1 MKRKY
6 VVTKMA
12 AMAFAAAI
20 AASVPASALAATSLY
35 AGNNTATVNDLA
47 NADIIDMSKEGT
59 LTIRKYDI
67 TSATKDGVYTQG
79 EYEATGEK
87 DSTLE
92 DKMADYAIEG
102 VEFTYLYCG
111 QVETYSISSGTGS
124 EIQVVYEIPKELQK
138 ILGLSASDAV
148 NMKEDG
154 VANKCNN
161 AGVYHYTSQQISDA
175 LKDLIEANDVEAK
188 NALENYVESSR
199 DAVRMPLTDKNG
211 VTQADELALG
221 LYLVVETKV
230 PEEVTDTVNPW
241 FVSLPFTDTEG
252 EQWLY
257 DMTCYPK
264 NQTGNPTLDKLV
276 RNAHGDVAN
285 QAGMYE
291 NYKHVVSNDV
301 KDGQKAADFV
311 AARDE
316 YVYDDTTTAS
326 EGDLLDYILVSK
338 IPHISSE
345 STYLTKY
352 NFTDTLSEGITYG
365 EDVRLAF
372 YHSEEDAMV
381 NNTAN
386 ADEIWGFGEKDQY
399 NQDYAVVYSD
409 YKAETGETRLTVSF
423 TEKGLDL
430 LNRTKSDY
438 YIVVYY
444 TATVNQDAT
453 AVLGDDGNPNDVS
466 LEWRRTSD
474 VYYNTLED
482 RCYVYTFGLDLTKE
496 FSDGKGDPTK
506 VKFALYNSSD
516 AYYVVAEKTQIVDG
530 KKVYYVTGKTT
541 EQAEATVF
549 SPDENGALIVN
560 GLEGDAYQLTE
571 TETDSGYSLLKD
583 QITISIKETEREI
596 RPAECGYVGND
607 NAAGAHAHNDS
618 CKDAKGALVCGYPSD
633 DDANG
638 RTIGKV
644 AMYEG
649 DIVPATATVDNVD
662 AIMSGY
668 VVDRDTLFDGIANYR
683 AKEVINNI
691 DSADAKVN
699 IGITNTKDFLL
710 PQTGGNGLYII
721 TIAGVA
727 AVAGGCYCAVRR
739 KKKNAEA

>member
-12 AMAFAAAI
+12 AIAFAAAI
-20 AASVPASALAATSLY
+20 AASVPVSAFAAGELK
-35 AGNNTATVNDLA
+35 AVNNTATVNDLK
-47 NADIIDMSKEGT
+47 NADIIDMSQDGS

-67 TSATKDGVYTQG
+67 TSATKDGVYTAG
-79 EYEATGEK
+79 EYEATGEEN
-87 DSTLE
+87 STLE
-92 DKMADYAIEG
+92 DRMADYAIEG

-111 QVETYSISSGTGS
+111 KVETYSISGGTTS
-124 EIQVVYEIPKELQK
+124 EIQVVYEIPNALRK
-138 ILGLSASDAV
+138 ILKLATADAV
-148 NMKEDG
+148 NMKADG
-154 VANKCNN
+154 VADKCSN
-161 AGVYHYTSQQISDA
+161 AGVYHYTSQQIGDA
-175 LKDLIEANDVEAK
+175 LKALLEADDVAAK
-188 NALENYVESSR
+188 NALENYVESDSNSVKM
-199 DAVRMPLTDKNG
+199 ALTDKNG
-211 VTQADELALG
+211 LTRADELELG

-241 FVSLPFTDTEG
+241 FVSLPFTDAEG
-252 EQWLY
+252 EKWLY

-264 NQTGNPTLDKLV
+264 NQTGNPSLDKLV
-276 RNAHGDVAN
+276 RNAHGDAAN
-285 QAGMYE
+285 TAGAYE

-301 KDGQKAADFV
+301 NGGQKAEDFV
-311 AARDE
+311 AERDE

-409 YKAETGETRLTVSF
+409 YKAETGETQLTVSF
-423 TEKGLDL
+423 TEKGLEL
-430 LNRTKSDY
+430 LNTTKSDY

-453 AVLGDDGNPNDVS
+453 TVLGDDGNPNDVS

-474 VYYNTLED
+474 SYYNTLED
-482 RCYVYTFGLDLTKE
+482 RCYVYTFGIDLTKE

-506 VKFALYNSSD
+506 VQFALYNASD
-516 AYYVVAEKTQIVDG
+516 AYYVVAEKTQNVDG

-541 EQAEATVF
+541 EQTEATVF

-560 GLEGDAYQLTE
+560 GLEGDTYQLTE
-571 TETDSGYSLLKD
+571 TATDSGYSLLKD
-583 QITISIKETEREI
+583 QIVVSIKETEREI

-607 NAAGAHAHNDS
+607 SVENSHVHNEA
-618 CKDAKGALVCGYPSD
+618 CKDAKGALICGYPSD

-644 AMYEG
+644 AMYVG
-649 DIVPATATVDNVD
+649 DIDPASATVDGVD
-662 AIMSGY
+662 ASMADYI
-668 VVDRDTLFDGIANYR
+668 VTRDTLFDGIANYR

-691 DSADAKVN
+691 ESADAKVN

-710 PQTGGNGLYII
+710 PQTGGNGLYVV

-727 AVAGGCYCAVRR
+727 AVAGGCYCVARR
-739 KKKNAEA
+739 KRKHADA

>member
-6 VVTKMA
+6 VVTKMTA
-12 AMAFAAAI
+12 IVFAAAI
-20 AASVPASALAATSLY
+20 AASVPESVLAVTSS
-35 AGNNTATVNDLA
+35 NTANSEAAANDLA
-47 NADIIDMSKEGT
+47 NADIIDMSREGT
-59 LTIRKYDI
+59 LAVRKYDI
-67 TSATKDGVYTQG
+67 TSAVKDGVYTQG
-79 EYEATGEK
+79 EYEATGEENRE
-87 DSTLE
+87 LE
-92 DKMADYAIEG
+92 NKMADYAIEG

-111 QVETYSISSGTGS
+111 KVETYSISGGIGS
-124 EIQVVYEIPKELQK
+124 EIRIVYEIPNTLRK
-138 ILGLSASDAV
+138 ILRLPISDAV
-148 NMKEDG
+148 NMKADG
-154 VANKCNN
+154 VADKCGN
-161 AGVYHYTSQQISDA
+161 AGVYHYTSQQIGDA
-175 LKDLIEANDVEAK
+175 LKALLEADDVEAK
-188 NALENYVESSR
+188 NALEDYVKSSAS
-199 DAVRMPLTDKNG
+199 AVQMALTDKNG
-211 VTQADELALG
+211 VTKADELELG

-264 NQTGNPTLDKLV
+264 NQTGNPSLDKLV
-276 RNAHGDVAN
+276 RNAHGDAAK
-285 QAGMYE
+285 QAGDYE

-301 KDGQKAADFV
+301 NDGQKAENFV
-311 AARDE
+311 AERDE

-352 NFTDTLSEGITYG
+352 NFTDTLSEGISYG

-381 NNTAN
+381 NNTVN

-409 YKAETGETRLTVSF
+409 YKAETGETQLTVSF
-423 TEKGLDL
+423 TEKGLKL
-430 LNRTKSDY
+430 LNETKSDY

-444 TATVNQDAT
+444 TAKVNQDAT
-453 AVLGDDGNPNDVS
+453 AVLGDGGNPNDVS

-474 VYYNTLED
+474 SYYNTLED

-516 AYYVVAEKTQIVDG
+516 AYYVIAENTRIVDG

-560 GLEGDAYQLTE
+560 GLEGDTYRLTE
-571 TETDSGYSLLKD
+571 TATDSGYSLLKD
-583 QITISIKETEREI
+583 QIVVSIKETEREI

-607 NAAGAHAHNDS
+607 SAEGSHIHTVD
-618 CKDAKGALVCGYPSD
+618 CKDARGELICGYASD

-638 RTIGKV
+638 RTIGKT
-644 AMYEG
+644 AMYVG
-649 DIVPATATVDNVD
+649 DIVPASAAVDGVD
-662 AIMSGY
+662 AKMSAY
-668 VVDRDTLFDGIANYR
+668 VIGRDTLFDGIANYR
-683 AKEVINNI
+683 GKEVISNI
-691 DSADAKVN
+691 NSADASVN

-710 PQTGGNGLYII
+710 PQTGGNGLYAVTI
-721 TIAGVA
+721 TGVA
-727 AVAGGCYCAVRR
+727 AVAGGCFFAARR
-739 KKKNAEA
+739 KKKHVDA